1 MNYIAYG
8 VALFI
13 SLILPILLSMLVS
26 IKSKTY
32 IKPIIVGVLTF
43 LLFQVFSRIYIIQN
57 VLSTNVDFI
66 RFTYQFPIVYVF
78 LLSVSAGL
86 FEEIGRYIMM
96 KYLLKTMNLKQAL
109 AFGLGHGGIEAIL
122 FVGLTILMIDPNTMD
137 VQSTL
142 LGGIERLSA
151 MILHLGFSVLV
162 YQMVFKSKK
171 YHLVFSIIL
180 HTLVNFGS
188 VLLMMNQVNY
198 WIIEGLLALCAF
210 GMILYIQSQRRM
222 ENETITTVN

>member
-43 LLFQVFSRIYIIQN
+43 LLFQVFSRIYIIRN

-171 YHLVFSIIL
+171 YHLVLSIML